1 MALPQLEDTV
11 PGSEVF
17 CKTTLFSRAYSCLP
31 VLIHVGIWS
40 VNKGSLNLF
49 HRCRLVQMDMGL
61 PLTTMALFCSIQ
73 PLTKR

>member
-11 PGSEVF
+11 PGREVF
-17 CKTTLFSRAYSCLP
+17 CKTTLFSRACSCLP

-61 PLTTMALFCSIQ
+61 PSTTMALFCSTQ
-73 PLTKR
+73 PLTER

>member
-31 VLIHVGIWS
+31 VLIHIGIS
-40 VNKGSLNLF
+40 
-49 HRCRLVQMDMGL
+49 GL
-61 PLTTMALFCSIQ
+61 
-73 PLTKR
+73 